1 MLKIFSNLNRFRNYN
16 YISLSYSL
24 FGGHIVSYDSKEEGF
39 GNFTIEDVSILS
51 KYRVNELINKEDR
64 VFSYIIG
71 YEEGCFTI
79 LNLLEISSIEGE
91 GDNTI
96 VVKFNNGSEKSLQ
109 VRSLDYL
116 EILNDLSLCVKT
128 CNSLLKNILK
138 VRLDSTNSSFE
149 CKFEKFLLY
158 IEEKIGDY
166 SKYTYFYKDSQ
177 DIIKKYQSEGVN
189 SFLTLVDTESDGIL
203 EIEAEK
209 SPLTGIIGY
218 EGKKVVFNS
227 HILELIM
234 AEKGYYLQGKDISF
248 HLGKC
253 GEVQGRV
260 YGIGNE
266 YLNSI
271 VSLRYIE
278 KDFIK
283 ENIKYLD
290 IRKELGGF

>member
-51 KYRVNELINKEDR
+51 KYKINELINKEDR

-79 LNLLEISSIEGE
+79 LNLLEISNIEGE
-91 GDNTI
+91 KDNTI
-96 VVKFNNGSEKSLQ
+96 LVKFINGSEKSLQ
-109 VRSLDYL
+109 VRSSDYL

-149 CKFEKFLLY
+149 CSFGKFFLY
-158 IEEKIGDY
+158 IEEKVSDY
-166 SKYTYFYKDSQ
+166 SKYTYFYKDPQ
-177 DIIKKYQSEGVN
+177 GVIQKYQCEGVS
-189 SFLTLVDTESDGIL
+189 SFLSLSDIEDSGVL
-203 EIEAEK
+203 EIDSEK

-227 HILELIM
+227 HLLELVM
-234 AEKGYYLQGKDISF
+234 SEKGYYLEGENLSF

-260 YGIGNE
+260 YGVE
-266 YLNSI
+266 DEHLNNI
-271 VSLRYIE
+271 VSLRYVE

-283 ENIKYLD
+283 ENIEYTD
-290 IRKELGGF
+290 VRKELGGF